1 MNKFID
7 LPPLYSRLMKW
18 ACFTHGITGFLHWG
32 FNHWGR
38 GLYGMDPDARFKG
51 DGFIVYPDAERNS
64 LMLSARGLS
73 TIEGLQDWELL
84 NLLREKNPAAA
95 KAISRRIAFG
105 FTDLHATAREVEAAR
120 AEVLT
125 LLI

>member
-1 MNKFID
+1 
-7 LPPLYSRLMKW
+7 MKW

-32 FNHWGR
+32 FNYWDIS
-38 GLYGMDPDARFKG
+38 LYGLHPDARFKG
-51 DGFIVYPDAERNS
+51 DGFIVYPDAQRNS

-84 NLLREKNPAAA
+84 TLLREKNPAAA
-95 KAISRRIAFG
+95 RAIARRIAFG

-120 AEVLT
+120 AEVLA
-125 LLI
+125 LLS